1 MVEIQPTQFLSVSHV
16 FEKMNDKMSAALANV
31 NGIKRKLVSWAK
43 KKIKSE
49 GLDVIHGLVRFML
62 VINDT
67 KNNLNQ
73 PKF

>member
-16 FEKMNDKMSAALANV
+16 FEKMNDKMSAALESV

-67 KNNLNQ
+67 ENNLYQ
-73 PKF
+73 PKL